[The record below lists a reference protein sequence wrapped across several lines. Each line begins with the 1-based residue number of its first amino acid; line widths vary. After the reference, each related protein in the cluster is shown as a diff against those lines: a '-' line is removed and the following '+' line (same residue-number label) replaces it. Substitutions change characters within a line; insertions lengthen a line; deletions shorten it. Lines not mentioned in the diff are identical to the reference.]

1 MSLTDI
7 YYISTLVV
15 SVILMLTYC
24 FVYHKHFDVHI
35 SMIFVFIPINNLG
48 HFLLYRSDTVEE
60 LCMANKMIYMSNS
73 YLILMIT
80 LVVFGLCDIKIN
92 RLIRIAMFLITTVVF
107 SFTLL
112 IGETK
117 LYYKSVTLEIV
128 DGKTI
133 VTKEYG
139 PLHKIFY
146 ILLIGYFLLG
156 MGAIAYSYFKK
167 NQVSRKFI
175 YLLALPEAL
184 AVISYFVSRKLSNIM
199 SFLPDVELLPLT
211 YIIAQI
217 VYLIIVHRLVLYDI
231 SDSVIETMIQK
242 GDKGF
247 ISFDFGLRYLGSN
260 DTAKGIFP
268 ELCNLTVDK
277 PINKNEFMKK
287 HAIIWLES
295 FKENERNDKFYY
307 TKDDKTYLID
317 INYLSDGARN
327 RGYQMIITD
336 DTKNQQ
342 YISLLDNYN
351 TELKQEVA
359 ENTNHIVEMHD
370 NLILSMATM
379 VESRDNSTG
388 GHIRRTSEG
397 VRILIG
403 EIKKGGNFELDEEF
417 CKDLIKAAPM
427 HDLGKIH
434 VKDAILCKKGRFN
447 DEEYEEM
454 KTHAAEGARIV
465 HEILKGTDDMRFH
478 IIAENVAHYHHER
491 WDGSGYPDH
500 LKGEEIPL
508 EARIMAIA
516 DVYDALVSKRVYK
529 EKMSFEEADKII
541 LDGMGNQFDKRLEP
555 YYISAR
561 PKLEEYYSSI
571 EC

>member
-7 YYISTLVV
+7 YYISTLAV

-247 ISFDFGLRYLGSN
+247 ISF
-260 DTAKGIFP
+260 I
-268 ELCNLTVDK
+268 
-277 PINKNEFMKK
+277 
-287 HAIIWLES
+287 
-295 FKENERNDKFYY
+295 
-307 TKDDKTYLID
+307 
-317 INYLSDGARN
+317 
-327 RGYQMIITD
+327 
-336 DTKNQQ
+336 
-342 YISLLDNYN
+342 
-351 TELKQEVA
+351 
-359 ENTNHIVEMHD
+359 
-370 NLILSMATM
+370 LIL
-379 VESRDNSTG
+379 
-388 GHIRRTSEG
+388 
-397 VRILIG
+397 
-403 EIKKGGNFELDEEF
+403 
-417 CKDLIKAAPM
+417 
-427 HDLGKIH
+427 
-434 VKDAILCKKGRFN
+434 
-447 DEEYEEM
+447 
-454 KTHAAEGARIV
+454 
-465 HEILKGTDDMRFH
+465 
-478 IIAENVAHYHHER
+478 
-491 WDGSGYPDH
+491 
-500 LKGEEIPL
+500 
-508 EARIMAIA
+508 
-516 DVYDALVSKRVYK
+516 
-529 EKMSFEEADKII
+529 
-541 LDGMGNQFDKRLEP
+541 
-555 YYISAR
+555 
-561 PKLEEYYSSI
+561 
-571 EC
+571 

>member
-1 MSLTDI
+1 MAEV
-7 YYISTLVV
+7 YYISTLVI
-15 SVILMLTYC
+15 SIILMLTYS

-35 SMIFVFIPINNLG
+35 SLIFVFIPINNLG
-48 HFLLYRSDTVEE
+48 HFLLFRSETVEE
-60 LCMANKMIYMSNS
+60 LCMANKIIYMSSS

-80 LVVFGLCDIKIN
+80 LVVFGLCDIKLN
-92 RLIRIAMFLITTVVF
+92 RYIKLLMYLVSTTVF
-107 SFTLL
+107 SFTLH

-117 LYYKSVTLEIV
+117 LYYKSVKLETV
-128 DGKTI
+128 DGRMV

-139 PLHKIFY
+139 PLHKVFY
-146 ILLIGYFLLG
+146 IVLIIYFLLG

-175 YLLALPEAL
+175 YLLALPETL
-184 AVISYFVSRKLSNIM
+184 AMLSFFINRKLSNIT
-199 SFLPDVELLPLT
+199 SILPDVELLPFA

-247 ISFDFGLRYLGSN
+247 ISFDFGMKYLGSN
-260 DTAKGIFP
+260 DTAKSIFP

-287 HAIIWLES
+287 HALIWLES
-295 FKENERNDKFYY
+295 FKENQRNDKFYY
-307 TKDDKTYLID
+307 TEGEKTYLID
-317 INYLSDGARN
+317 VNYLSDGARN
-327 RGYQMIITD
+327 RGYQLIISD

-342 YISLLDNYN
+342 YIALLDNYN
-351 TELKQEVA
+351 TELKEEVA
-359 ENTNHIVEMHD
+359 EKTKHIVEMHD

-397 VRILIG
+397 VRILID
-403 EIKKGGNFELDEEF
+403 EIRKGDDFQLDSEF

-427 HDLGKIH
+427 HDLGKIA
-434 VKDAILCKKGRFN
+434 VKDEILCKNGRFE
-447 DEEYEEM
+447 DWEYEIM

-491 WDGSGYPDH
+491 WDGSGYPDG
-500 LKGEEIPL
+500 LKGEKIPL

-529 EKMSFEEADKII
+529 EKMSFEQADRII
-541 LDGMGNQFDKRLEP
+541 LEGMGRQFDKRLEP
-555 YYISAR
+555 YYIKAR
-561 PKLEEYYSSI
+561 PRLEEYYSSI